1 MFFSFYDI
9 AATLVSEKKCKKVTF
24 YNVIDVILIP
34 CRLEYTAFFHE
45 IWWSRIDYNDFFY
58 SAKKEVNDY
67 MRTHPFTNLTLAKQM
82 LYQPNEAGEEPVPF
96 DSYTL
101 IHEYFDT

>member
-1 MFFSFYDI
+1 
-9 AATLVSEKKCKKVTF
+9 
-24 YNVIDVILIP
+24 
-34 CRLEYTAFFHE
+34 
-45 IWWSRIDYNDFFY
+45 
-58 SAKKEVNDY
+58 